1 MHLLLGHNAKHF
13 RGSTVQSSGFASTRG
28 TIFHQQLLRP
38 FFSVL
43 NNFWAVQIISLR
55 RCILGRK
62 TGLLFRHIHSQLPEC
77 TALYGW
83 CILSITMTLQ
93 LQGHLRMLLQMTP
106 RDGNPRSQSQCQTQ
120 LTLQSITYDS
130 LGTPLCDK
138 PHAQSNPREL

>member
-1 MHLLLGHNAKHF
+1 MPSIFEARLFKAPVSRAREAQSFISNFCGH
-13 RGSTVQSSGFASTRG
+13 
-28 TIFHQQLLRP
+28 
-38 FFSVL
+38 FFLVL